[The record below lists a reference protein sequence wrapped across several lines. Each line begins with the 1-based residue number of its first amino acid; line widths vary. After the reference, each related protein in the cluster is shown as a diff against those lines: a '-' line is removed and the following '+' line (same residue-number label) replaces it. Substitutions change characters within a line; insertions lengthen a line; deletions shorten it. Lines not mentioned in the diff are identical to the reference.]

1 MCVCKDLHW
10 LLIEHFY
17 ISNLSFVKHL
27 PESIE
32 YCILHSKHHQTP
44 PTCLAAITSPVPRSA
59 ARCDQPVPAPCV
71 SSPRSR
77 ETKNTRLWSGLVMS
91 SGKQGTSAAAPSGQ
105 TLQGVRKLLCT
116 PVPGFSISLYVSFVK
131 QFVKVYAM
139 KYCPEDNL

>member
-1 MCVCKDLHW
+1 MIVCKDLYR
-10 LLIEHFY
+10 LLMEYLLLQIKPPIIGEYFA
-17 ISNLSFVKHL
+17 SLT
-27 PESIE
+27 SIE

-91 SGKQGTSAAAPSGQ
+91 SGKQNKCGAPSGQ
-105 TLQGVRKLLCT
+105 TLQGVHQCT
-116 PVPGFSISLYVSFVK
+116 PVPGFSISLHVSFV
-131 QFVKVYAM
+131 
-139 KYCPEDNL
+139 

>member
-1 MCVCKDLHW
+1 MIVCKDLYR
-10 LLIEHFY
+10 LLMEYLLLQIKPPTMGEYFA
-17 ISNLSFVKHL
+17 SLS
-27 PESIE
+27 SIE

-91 SGKQGTSAAAPSGQ
+91 SGKQGTSAALHQVKPYRVFANFCVFQFLDSAFPFMS
-105 TLQGVRKLLCT
+105 
-116 PVPGFSISLYVSFVK
+116 VS
-131 QFVKVYAM
+131 
-139 KYCPEDNL
+139 